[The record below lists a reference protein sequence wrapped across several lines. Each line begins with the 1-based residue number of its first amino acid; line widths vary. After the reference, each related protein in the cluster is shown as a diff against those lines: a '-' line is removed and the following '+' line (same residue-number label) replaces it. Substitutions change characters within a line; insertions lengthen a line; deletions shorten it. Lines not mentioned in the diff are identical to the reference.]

1 MLPRRLLHLQRKLR
15 LSNPMDLTSCAQIA
29 KTYGNK
35 GEVLLRIKS
44 DRFSEMLE
52 GCQEKG
58 KELEDPVF
66 IYFDGLPVP
75 FFISS
80 ATHRNGNAWVVTFST
95 IRDNDHAEEVVGRDL
110 FLEAK
115 DEDRFSDL
123 DILVGY
129 TVISEEGVK
138 AGTISRVIEYP
149 NNICLELEESETLL
163 PFHEDLVLSFDQE
176 NRTIVMTIPQGLL

>member
-1 MLPRRLLHLQRKLR
+1 
-15 LSNPMDLTSCAQIA
+15 MDLASAAQIA

-58 KELEDPVF
+58 KELEEPVF

-80 ATHRNGNAWVVTFST
+80 ATHRSGNAWVVTFST
-95 IRDNDHAEEVVGRDL
+95 VRDNAHAEEIVGRDL
-110 FLEAK
+110 FIESA
-115 DEDRFSDL
+115 EDDLLSDL

-129 TVISEEGVK
+129 TVISKEGVK
-138 AGTISRVIEYP
+138 AGKVSRVIEYP
-149 NNICLELEESETLL
+149 NNICLELEETETLL

-176 NRTIVMTIPQGLL
+176 NKTIVMTIPQGLLG